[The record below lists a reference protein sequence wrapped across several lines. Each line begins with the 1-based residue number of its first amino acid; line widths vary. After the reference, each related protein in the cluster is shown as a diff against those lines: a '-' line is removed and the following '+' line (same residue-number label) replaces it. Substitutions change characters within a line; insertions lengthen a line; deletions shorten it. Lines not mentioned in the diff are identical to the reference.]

1 MKNLI
6 IPFLF
11 LFVLST
17 SCKKDP
23 VVVIEEKAPLELLTN
38 NSSKSW
44 RLKEGIVKQNGLEVN
59 VIASQNP
66 CITDNLI
73 KLFSDFSYEFT
84 EGATKCDPNNP
95 DLILKAAWSLGAE
108 GKSITI
114 DKFIFLSYSVD
125 NPVFNLSE
133 ITETTFTGTTNLTI
147 QEENVDLDVVFE
159 VVP

>member
-11 LFVLST
+11 LFALVT
-17 SCKKDP
+17 SCKKEP
-23 VVVIEEKAPLELLTN
+23 EVVIEEKTPLELFTN

-44 RLKEGIVKQNGLEVN
+44 RLKEGIAKQNGLEVN
-59 VIASQNP
+59 IIASQNP

-73 KLFSDFSYEFT
+73 KLYSDFSYEFT
-84 EGATKCDPNNP
+84 EGVTKCDPNNP
-95 DLILKAAWSLGAE
+95 DLILKAEWSLGSE

-125 NPVFNLSE
+125 NPTFYLSE

-159 VVP
+159 AVP